1 MRKRRQPC
9 ARQGRLRL
17 TEDAVELGA
26 ADRARSLRHATT
38 RLAHLDLAG
47 EVPLLL
53 ALHTVGI
60 AGICLG
66 HSGPPSV
73 SAPRRALWQL
83 PVTWTWKPYGSQ
95 GIALQPHHGGTPH
108 TCPSAAADT
117 RTPAVAAVR
126 AVASLPGMAEL
137 SDVRYRQ
144 LRVERRD
151 RGVVLATLDNPD
163 RRNSMSGEMTR
174 SWAELMTTVSNDAS
188 VRCLVVTGAGS
199 AFCSGGDMD
208 WLAATPNASVDD
220 LRERMLPFY
229 RTWLAIRDLP
239 VPSIAAVNGPAVGA
253 GLCLALACDLRY
265 ASADASLSAPF
276 TALGL
281 HAGMAATWLLPQ
293 FGGLGLARELLL
305 TGRVL
310 TGTDA
315 AAAGLVNRSF
325 PAESLLTEALGIAG
339 SIAAKAPIAT
349 RLTKAALAEGAP
361 VSIEA
366 ALQWEALAQPVT
378 MATAD
383 LREGLAA
390 QRERRKPEF
399 TGR

>member
-1 MRKRRQPC
+1 
-9 ARQGRLRL
+9 
-17 TEDAVELGA
+17 
-26 ADRARSLRHATT
+26 
-38 RLAHLDLAG
+38 
-47 EVPLLL
+47 
-53 ALHTVGI
+53 
-60 AGICLG
+60 
-66 HSGPPSV
+66 
-73 SAPRRALWQL
+73 
-83 PVTWTWKPYGSQ
+83 
-95 GIALQPHHGGTPH
+95 
-108 TCPSAAADT
+108 
-117 RTPAVAAVR
+117 
-126 AVASLPGMAEL
+126 MAEQ
-137 SDVRYRQ
+137 SGVRYRQ

-151 RGVVLATLDNPD
+151 RGVVLITLDNPD
-163 RRNSMSGEMTR
+163 RRNSMSSEMTR
-174 SWAELMTTVSNDAS
+174 SWADLMTTLSNDPS

-208 WLAATPNASVDD
+208 WLSATPDASVDD
-220 LRERMLPFY
+220 LRQRMLPFY

-281 HAGMAATWLLPQ
+281 HAGMAATWLLPKL
-293 FGGLGLARELLL
+293 GGLGLARELLL
-305 TGRVL
+305 TGRTL
-310 TGTDA
+310 TGAEA

-325 PAESLLTEALGIAG
+325 PAESLLTEALGVAV
-339 SIAAKAPIAT
+339 SIASKAPIAT